1 MNTRQLLVCLP
12 YNTKDIELTRKLLA
26 WIGRISPKLAPHACL
41 LAADSAVP
49 HEIKVEFNTIAKGIF
64 DFAETAIVAVPAD
77 ESGWPKAPNAMFRIA
92 ATHIESCFQL
102 PWLWMEPDCV
112 PMRASWLDEIALGY
126 SRCPKKFMGALIQ
139 SSQPPMPPVHLAGC
153 AVYPPDA
160 AKLMAEFCAPTS
172 TLAFDIGSAGFT
184 VPRAFNSPL
193 IHHHYGTMELAPT
206 FKASREIGDPVNVCT
221 LDFVRKEAAL
231 FHRCKDGTLIDL
243 LRQKAD
249 SAQTRPASVPT
260 AAPEAQGKR
269 STGRPRKSETNPSA
283 PAPVPA

>member
-1 MNTRQLLVCLP
+1 MTRQLLCVIP
-12 YNTKDIELTRKLLA
+12 YCVKDVDLTRKLLG
-26 WIGRISPKLAPHACL
+26 WIARISPKLAPHACL

-49 HEIKVEFNTIAKGIF
+49 HETKVEFNTLAKSIF
-64 DFAETAIVAVPAD
+64 DFAETAIIAVPSD
-77 ESGWPKAPNAMFRIA
+77 EVGWPKAANAMFRIA
-92 ATHIESCFQL
+92 SLHIESCFQL
-102 PWLWMEPDCV
+102 PWLWLEPDCV
-112 PMRASWLDEIALGY
+112 PMRASWLDEIALSY

-153 AVYPPDA
+153 AVYPPDTG
-160 AKLMAEFCAPTS
+160 KLMAEFCAPAS

-184 VPRAFNSPL
+184 VPRSMNTPL

-206 FKASREIGDPVNVCT
+206 FKAAREPGDAVNVVT

-231 FHRCKDGTLIDL
+231 FHRTKNGGLIDL
-243 LRQKAD
+243 LREKAD
-249 SAQTRPASVPT
+249 SAQTRPASAPS

-269 STGRPRKSETNPSA
+269 SPGRPRKSEPVSSA